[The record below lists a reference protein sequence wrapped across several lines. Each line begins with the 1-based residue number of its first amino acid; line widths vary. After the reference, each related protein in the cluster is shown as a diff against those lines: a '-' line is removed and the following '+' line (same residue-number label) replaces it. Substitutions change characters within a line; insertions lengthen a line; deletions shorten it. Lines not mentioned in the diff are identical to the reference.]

1 MLTKKTLKNLTK
13 EDFSRSQVPIFEGGI
28 YFFKVNDDD
37 NFHRPF
43 LVTKFN
49 KFEINFYKENIQL
62 IRITS
67 RETDFWNIPIV
78 LQNKISF
85 LDTSVVSFENVFHFF
100 DDVNNI
106 FFGPISIIP
115 PTVLELV
122 NRILSRHNIEDEAVY
137 NTLIN
142 DTWKY
147 IRRIETFGLNIYEKH
162 HATSPYDYTTGM
174 FWPNG
179 TRKTPITKTEY
190 HPSVITPTFG
200 GYIYEE
206 ELKIQEV
213 ATKPEIKEET
223 EESVDKPVK
232 AKATKKTTKTRKKIA
247 HITKTG
253 REVLIPQRDYRVP
266 LTQSERESLTKIVES
281 FPKVKLNYAEW
292 PMETK
297 QLFVQLYELYGCRIL
312 SEYSGYSNATT
323 CRRYQFFKDDVARAA
338 EKEEK
343 ELLESNEDTPEN
355 REEDISQVEKP
366 TEELVQDLFPR
377 ALPFIK
383 SDRNIC
389 VIPQSSKNFT
399 EKFMRTF
406 LYDEATNNIRKTQYK
421 YQLKKKPDVIKTRSL
436 VLEELKSRGFSG
448 AEEPL
453 QTHAEL
459 PRPEESPDDNLLL
472 YACEASIYPDAIVR
486 ELYNLDD
493 TFNIEQHLNSCLS
506 YLNGKTI
513 AGINISLS

>member
-1 MLTKKTLKNLTK
+1 MTK
-13 EDFSRSQVPIFEGGI
+13 EDFSRSQVPVFEGGI

-43 LVTKFN
+43 LVTKIN

-85 LDTSVVSFENVFHFF
+85 LDTSFVSFENVFHFF

-115 PTVLELV
+115 PTVVELV

-137 NTLIN
+137 NTLID

-147 IRRIETFGLNIYEKH
+147 IRCIETFGLNIYEKH

-174 FWPNG
+174 FWSNG
-179 TRKTPITKTEY
+179 TRKAPIAKREY

-206 ELKIQEV
+206 EPEIQEV
-213 ATKPEIKEET
+213 ATKPEIKEEM

-232 AKATKKTTKTRKKIA
+232 AKATKKTTKTRKKRA
-247 HITKTG
+247 RITKTG
-253 REVLIPQRDYRVP
+253 REVLIPQRDSRVL
-266 LTQSERESLTKIVES
+266 LTQSERESLTKSVES

-297 QLFVQLYELYGCRIL
+297 QLFVQLYELYGCKIL
-312 SEYSGYSNATT
+312 SEYSGYSKGTT
-323 CRRYQFFKDDVARAA
+323 CRRYRLFKDDVARAA
-338 EKEEK
+338 E
-343 ELLESNEDTPEN
+343 EN
-355 REEDISQVEKP
+355 ISQVEKP

-389 VIPQSSKNFT
+389 VVPQSSKNFT

-421 YQLKKKPDVIKTRSL
+421 YQLKKKPDVMKTRSL

-472 YACEASIYPDAIVR
+472 FACEASIYPDAIVR